1 MLSVDS
7 IPTGF
12 RILSETPVLRI
23 KFHSQ
28 ANGCMIVFL
37 LPFIAMFLGYVWLL
51 ILTLYEILNLSLW
64 QVFQKLPNAIGNYW
78 WFVFGFLLLSVP
90 TFFALWHIFGMT
102 HFQVSHE
109 SLIIVKQ
116 LFIIRVKKNIPS
128 PAIRYFNQIKDGGE
142 GMDSFPSW
150 GLEIITNQRIYE
162 RSISLPSWLPE
173 LSDRQIYK
181 TVMLLDRQSIDKSDW
196 LGRVLADFYEVDY
209 RSLTTPVHRTEGSP
223 W

>member
-23 KFHSQ
+23 KYRSQ
-28 ANGCMIVFL
+28 ANGCMIMFL
-37 LPFIAMFLGYVWLL
+37 LPSIAIFFCYVWLL
-51 ILTLYEILNLSLW
+51 ISTLYEILYLSLW
-64 QVFQKLPNAIGNYW
+64 QVLQKLPNAIGNYW
-78 WFVFGFLLLSVP
+78 WFVFCFLLFGVP
-90 TFFALWHIFGMT
+90 TFFALWHTFGIT
-102 HFQVSHE
+102 DFQASHE

-116 LFIIRVKKNIPS
+116 LFGIHLKKNILNT
-128 PAIRYFNQIKDGGE
+128 AIRYFNQIKDGGE

-162 RSISLPSWLPE
+162 RSISFPSWLPQ
-173 LSDRQIYK
+173 LLDRQIYK

-196 LGRVLADFYEVDY
+196 LGRVLADFYKVDY
-209 RSLTTPVHRTEGSP
+209 RSSNYSNK
-223 W
+223 